1 MAEAQSMRVLRSKMF
16 QELKDSEL
24 ETSGLVSI
32 GSTECAIILAQGI
45 YFKLFCSRVSHWIK
59 QTWRATTTAT
69 TAAAEESHHG
79 GLTRRDGHEMAK
91 DHVGQHRE

>member
-45 YFKLFCSRVSHWIK
+45 YFKLFFSRVSHWIK
-59 QTWRATTTAT
+59 QTWRATT